1 MLSTDENAPG
11 VGDFRDDG
19 VPRHPMAVAADRT
32 GLSSHVLRAWEK
44 RYAAVDPARTEGGH
58 RMYSDREIHRLRLL
72 RLLTERGRRI
82 GRIAE
87 METEELESLAAEDRR
102 EERRARR
109 LVGLAPDEPS
119 GEEASLEPLREKA
132 MAAVRK
138 MDAGR
143 LADILRRA
151 SLDLPVGRMIEG
163 LALPLLH
170 RIGQEW
176 HAGELTVAQEHVA
189 SGVIRRSLHWV
200 LQTAGVEDGAPLVV
214 VATLPGERHEGGAL
228 AAAAVAHSEGWR
240 VLYLGA
246 DIPPEELA
254 RACRDA
260 AARAA
265 AVSLVRSPGE
275 DLPATVHSLRD
286 LLPAEVPL
294 LLGGPGG
301 AGLPVSGTEEDG
313 VRWLEDLAGW
323 RAALREQAATGA
335 SVP

>member
-1 MLSTDENAPG
+1 MG
-11 VGDFRDDG
+11 
-19 VPRHPMAVAADRT
+19 VAADRT

-44 RYAAVDPARTEGGH
+44 RYDAVVPARTDGGH
-58 RMYSDREIHRLRLL
+58 RMYTDREIHRLRLL
-72 RLLTERGRRI
+72 RTLTERGRRI
-82 GRIAE
+82 GRIGGL
-87 METEELESLAAEDRR
+87 ETEELEALAAEDRR

-109 LVGLAPDEPS
+109 MVGLEPDEPS
-119 GEEASLEPLREKA
+119 REENGLGPLRERA
-132 MAAVRK
+132 MAAVRE

-151 SLDLPVGRMIEG
+151 SLELPVGRMIEG

-170 RIGQEW
+170 QIGEEW
-176 HAGELTVAQEHVA
+176 NDGELTVAQEHVA

-200 LQTAGVEDGAPLVV
+200 LQAARTEDGAPLVV

-246 DIPPEELA
+246 EIPPAELA

-260 AARAA
+260 GARAA
-265 AVSLVRSPGE
+265 AVSLVRSSSE
-275 DLPATVHSLRD
+275 DPPSAVQNLRD
-286 LLPAEVPL
+286 QLPAEVRL

-301 AGLPVSGTEEDG
+301 AGIPVSGAEEDG

-323 RAALREQAATGA
+323 RLALRETAAAEAPG
-335 SVP
+335 P